1 MLVARKTLKL
11 RGLDA
16 WGDGSYGASR
26 GTRTHRGIDF
36 ITEPG
41 DEILSPVKGR
51 VSKIGFPYSPKKGD
65 KILYKYVQVT
75 DYKGCK
81 HRIFYCEPTV
91 AVDLHVDTTS
101 VIGLAQDIASKYST
115 PSRSMKNH
123 AHYEIID
130 ADGDYVN
137 PEDYA

>member
-1 MLVARKTLKL
+1 MLVARRTLKP
-11 RGLDA
+11 RGSDD
-16 WGDGSYGASR
+16 WGSGDYGASR
-26 GTRTHRGIDF
+26 GSRTHRGIDL

-51 VSKIGFPYSPKKGD
+51 VSKIGFPYAPKKGD

-75 DYKGCK
+75 DYKGGK
-81 HRIFYCEPTV
+81 HRIFYIEPTV
-91 AVDLHVDTTS
+91 AVDRHVDTNT

-115 PSRSMKNH
+115 PERVMICH
-123 AHYEIID
+123 CHLEIIS
-130 ADGDYVN
+130 ADGDYIN